1 MPVRRCQASTED
13 TITHQVKLPVMCP
26 VSSNPAPGSVL
37 SLTYSPSAGLVLDVD
52 DLAAEVLAYVGGHIS
67 GVRDMETTIQSLCR
81 FAAVK
86 VRAKVDA
93 CAELLILTSP
103 ETQQKLIIRCSR
115 DPENWD

>member
-37 SLTYSPSAGLVLDVD
+37 SLTYSPTDGLVLDVD
-52 DLAAEVLAYVGGHIS
+52 DLASEVLSYVGGHLS
-67 GVRDMETTIQSLCR
+67 GIRDMETTIQSLCA

-86 VRAKVDA
+86 VRSKVDA
-93 CAELLILTSP
+93 CAELVILTSP

-115 DPENWD
+115 DPQNWD